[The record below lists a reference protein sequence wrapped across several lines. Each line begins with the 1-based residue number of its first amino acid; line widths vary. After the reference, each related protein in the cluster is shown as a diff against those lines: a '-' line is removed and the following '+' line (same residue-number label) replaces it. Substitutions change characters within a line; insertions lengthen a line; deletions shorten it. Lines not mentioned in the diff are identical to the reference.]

1 MLLRCRRAELAD
13 PSGFPAPD
21 SALPVQADPGAMSPG
36 SVTLGSAAPGS
47 AALGRRLAAIRDAHE
62 GCEES
67 ARQCRARIIWA
78 TNGATRAADPATVR
92 SLLPEHASAVNE
104 LLLRNAEGHIAHVF
118 VAGRRLQVAA
128 AGRFH

>member
-13 PSGFPAPD
+13 PSGPPAPD
-21 SALPVQADPGAMSPG
+21 SAPPGQADPGA
-36 SVTLGSAAPGS
+36 AAPGS

-62 GCEES
+62 GCDES

-104 LLLRNAEGHIAHVF
+104 LLFRNAEGHIAHVF

-128 AGRFH
+128 A